1 MIEIRQ
7 ISPTRRQL
15 KEFTHFHIDLYKDNP
30 YFVPPLVVDD
40 LDTLNPEKN
49 PAFDFC
55 EADYFMAYRDG
66 KPVGRI
72 AAIINRQVNEASGQK
87 AARFGFVDFI
97 DDKEVSGALLARVEQ
112 WAREKGMEKVIG
124 PLSFTDLDKEGCLIE
139 GFDQLS
145 TMATI
150 YNYPYYPE
158 HFEHHGYVKESDWVE
173 YLIAIPDGIPEK
185 HLRIAEIVKKK
196 FGLKVVKYKSRRK
209 IKEEY
214 GKALFHLINDAY
226 KDLYQFSR
234 LTDRQIDKYIDDYL
248 SLLDLDLVTIIT
260 DAEGTIVG
268 VGISM
273 PSMSRALQK
282 SRGRFFPMGWWHL
295 LKGLKGKNDRV
306 DLLLVAV
313 RPDYQ
318 AKGVNA
324 LLFVDLIPQYI
335 KKGFKWAE
343 SNPEMEGNAKV
354 QNQWEAFNPKLNKRR
369 RSYVKYL
376 VEQPAAT
383 PAAAESAAPRDLTP
397 KA

>member
-1 MIEIRQ
+1 MMIEIRQ
-7 ISPTRRQL
+7 ISTSRSDL
-15 KEFTHFHIDLYKDNP
+15 KKFTHFHIDLYKDNP

-40 LDTLNPEKN
+40 IDTLSPSKN

-66 KPVGRI
+66 RPVGRI
-72 AAIINRQVNEASGQK
+72 AAIINHQVNEASGQK

-97 DDKEVSGALLARVEQ
+97 DDEEVSAALLAKVED
-112 WAREKGMEKVIG
+112 WARQKGMDKVIG
-124 PLSFTDLDKEGCLIE
+124 PLSFTDLDKEGCLVE

-150 YNYPYYPE
+150 YNYPYYPQ
-158 HFEHHGYVKESDWVE
+158 HFEKHGYVKESDWVE

-196 FGLKVVKYKSRRK
+196 FGLKVLKFTSRRK

-248 SLLDLDLVTIIT
+248 GLLDLDLVTIIT
-260 DAEGTIVG
+260 DADDRIVG

-282 SRGRFFPMGWWHL
+282 SRGRFLPMGWWHL

-313 RPDYQ
+313 RPEYQ
-318 AKGVNA
+318 AKGVSA

-335 KKGFKWAE
+335 RKGFKWAE
-343 SNPEMEGNAKV
+343 SNPELEGNSKV
-354 QNQWEAFNPKLNKRR
+354 QNQWEAFNPTLHKRR
-369 RSYVKYL
+369 RSYVKHL
-376 VEQPAAT
+376 T
-383 PAAAESAAPRDLTP
+383 TSAASP
-397 KA
+397 KENSGK